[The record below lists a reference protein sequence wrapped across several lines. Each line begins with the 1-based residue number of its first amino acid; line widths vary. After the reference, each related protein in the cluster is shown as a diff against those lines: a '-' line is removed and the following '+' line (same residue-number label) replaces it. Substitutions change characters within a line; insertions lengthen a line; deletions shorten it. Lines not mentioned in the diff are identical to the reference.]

1 MQQPTFPPGTEFIV
15 EDDDLGGDARRVAL
29 RYPTY
34 TSALDAMRGALGD
47 PVLFAR
53 YRDYVTEIGT
63 PEDAYRAARDCW
75 SAHNAAHVAA

>member
-1 MQQPTFPPGTEFIV
+1 MQQPTFPETTVFIV

-29 RYPTY
+29 RYTTY

-53 YRDYVTEIGT
+53 YRDYATKIAS
-63 PEDAYRAARDCW
+63 PEDAHRAARGCW
-75 SAHNAAHVAA
+75 AAVISASFAA